1 MANLPL
7 PPDPELD
14 KVARLWQDATDTQGT
29 SKAPSTLVSWTSDT
43 AVPGLNS
50 PAPPPPLSPSAASKL
65 PGSSP
70 SISITP
76 PSGMAALSRQLE
88 ALKQAKP
95 VVPPPPAKPPRGMAE
110 IAIVILIV
118 GCAGVAIWLGSP
130 RGQTPAASEPT
141 PHPAVTSDKVLSAG
155 EAFDHVGEN
164 ARVEF
169 KVREFSF
176 SAGESQTLYVSACE
190 GQAKGGQFRL
200 VVSAEVVTELVARK
214 RLNPNGLEGRTVRV
228 RGAIERDGA
237 NVQIN
242 VSNGNQFEKLPKN

>member
-1 MANLPL
+1 
-7 PPDPELD
+7 
-14 KVARLWQDATDTQGT
+14 
-29 SKAPSTLVSWTSDT
+29 
-43 AVPGLNS
+43 
-50 PAPPPPLSPSAASKL
+50 
-65 PGSSP
+65 
-70 SISITP
+70 
-76 PSGMAALSRQLE
+76 
-88 ALKQAKP
+88 
-95 VVPPPPAKPPRGMAE
+95 MAE

-141 PHPAVTSDKVLSAG
+141 PAPAVTSDKVLSAG

-176 SAGESQTLYVSACE
+176 SSGEAQTLYVSACE

-214 RLNPNGLEGRTVRV
+214 RLNLNGLEGRAVRV

-242 VSNGNQFEKLPKN
+242 VSNSNQFEKLPKN